1 MDLTGVQRLVHSLQ
15 PASRLPA
22 IIHNLKPNRAAIIFF
37 YDGPAS
43 AGYADRWVRL
53 GPASDTAPQQRHP
66 NADRSRSS
74 LGHVT

>member
-1 MDLTGVQRLVHSLQ
+1 MDLTGVQRLVRSLP

-22 IIHNLKPNRAAIIFF
+22 IIHNLTPNSAPIIFS

-43 AGYADRWVRL
+43 AGYADGWVRL
-53 GPASDTAPQQRHP
+53 GPASDTAPQQRPPH
-66 NADRSRSS
+66 ADRSRSS

>member
-1 MDLTGVQRLVHSLQ
+1 MDLTGVQRLMHSLP

-22 IIHNLKPNRAAIIFF
+22 IIHNLKPNCAAIIFF

-43 AGYADRWVRL
+43 AGYAGRWVRL
-53 GPASDTAPQQRHP
+53 GPASDTAPQQRRPH
-66 NADRSRSS
+66 ADRSRSS